1 MPAGRLCLPAA
12 IPGSTTNPCGGA
24 IILRMLR
31 PYRSILPRIHPTAFI
46 DDSAQVIGDVEIGE
60 ESSVWMHVVIRG
72 DVNRVT
78 IGRRTNIQDGTVV
91 HVTHGTHPVSI
102 GDEVTVGHAAVL
114 HGCTVGNG
122 CLIGMGALVLDG
134 AEIGEGTIVGAGAL
148 VLEHMKVP
156 SRSLVVGRPA
166 VKRRDLTEAEVAAI
180 RASADRY
187 VGYREDYQ

>member
-60 ESSVWMHVVIRG
+60 
-72 DVNRVT
+72 
-78 IGRRTNIQDGTVV
+78 
-91 HVTHGTHPVSI
+91 
-102 GDEVTVGHAAVL
+102 
-114 HGCTVGNG
+114 
-122 CLIGMGALVLDG
+122 
-134 AEIGEGTIVGAGAL
+134 GTIVGAGSL

-156 SRSLVVGRPA
+156 PRSLVVGRPA
-166 VKRRDLTEAEVAAI
+166 VKRRDLTEAEVGAI